1 MRNTDHV
8 KQISDSGVGSVA
20 QFLIHTMPPVLLFQ
34 LNHLSIPSWM
44 SVNLSIWGPANIK
57 IRSYKKY

>member
-1 MRNTDHV
+1 MQNTDHV

-20 QFLIHTMPPVLLFQ
+20 PFLIHTMPPVLLFQ
-34 LNHLSIPSWM
+34 LNHLSIPSCM

-57 IRSYKKY
+57 IRSYKKC